1 MITEKRKIYYQEH
14 REHYLQ
20 YFANYRKEHKFKSN
34 FMKEARKKQTLLNL
48 LRWNLKGRDVK

>member
-48 LRWNLKGRDVK
+48 LR